1 MPKLKI
7 LWSSVTPTIESG
19 YGRVSREVVTRLV
32 DRGYDVMY
40 HGYQTMGKLHTIDG
54 KIKMLDCGGPEY
66 GMNVLG
72 RYFEQYKRDILIT
85 LYDLWAFFGKIEK
98 VNAAWIPYFPIDAEP
113 VSIPQSD
120 PLRYAY
126 KRICFSKF
134 ALRELKK
141 VNLGAEIIYH
151 GVDTKIYTPY
161 SEERKKAIRK
171 KTGIPENAFMVGSN
185 GANTWDRKDFPR
197 VIRIFSEFVKKNN
210 AKDALLYLHANPD
223 GLEGKA
229 YSLMELAKLYDITDQ
244 VRYAHQKN
252 QLWDSGL
259 AKMYN
264 TLDVYLTA
272 SRAEGC
278 GLPILEA
285 QACGVPAIVP
295 NNSAQPEWVEGHGW
309 VVPCSD
315 HIVTLTT
322 PLHNKWYLMDVEKA
336 VEALTEAYQNKELRL
351 KYGKEAREAML
362 QYDWD
367 KIVDEQWLPFLQKV
381 EEEITTGIVKQEAGG
396 KIYNMRINKI
406 DRPVVYMVVIFK
418 EYSKY
423 LDLTKDDIWLDI
435 GGHIG
440 TFSIDVSDKVK
451 QIYAFEPEP
460 GNYELL
466 EKNIAEN
473 KIENILIFNAAV
485 VGNYDLER
493 EFHLDEKDNTGGH
506 SLIAAD
512 GKAKITV
519 KCRNIND
526 ILKTYNINKVK
537 MDCEGAEYEI
547 IKSMDLTNIKELIM
561 EFHFNLLGLTKFEEL
576 VALLRKKFEVVQTDK
591 VINPYGQGK
600 IYCGSSKNKI
610 KGREEH

>member
-1 MPKLKI
+1 MNTKRPRI

-19 YGRVSREVVTRLV
+19 YARVSREVVTRLINK
-32 DRGYDVMY
+32 GYDIIY
-40 HGYQTMGKLHTIDG
+40 HGYQTMGKIHTIDG
-54 KIKMLDCGGPEY
+54 KIRMLDCGGPEY

-72 RYFEQYKRDILIT
+72 RYFEQYNRDILIT

-98 VNAAWIPYFPIDAEP
+98 VNAAWVPYFPIDAEP
-113 VSIPQSD
+113 VSIPLSD

-126 KRICFSKF
+126 KRLCFSKF
-134 ALRELKK
+134 AERELKK
-141 VNLGAEIIYH
+141 VNIGTELIYH
-151 GVDTKIYTPY
+151 GVDTKVYKPM
-161 SEERKKAIRK
+161 SKEEKLKIRK
-171 KTGIPENAFMVGSN
+171 KTGIPENAFMVGTN

-223 GLEGKA
+223 GLEGRA
-229 YSLMELAKLYDITDQ
+229 YSLPELSKLYDITDQ
-244 VRYAHQKN
+244 VKYAHQKN

-264 TLDVYLTA
+264 SLDVYLSA

-285 QACGVPAIVP
+285 QSCGIPAIVP

-336 VEALTEAYQNKELRL
+336 VEALTEAYQNRELL
-351 KYGKEAREAML
+351 AKYSKEAREAML

-367 KIVDEQWLPFLQKV
+367 KIVDEQWIPFLNKI
-381 EEEITTGIVKQEAGG
+381 EKELTTGIVKQEAEG
-396 KIYNMRINKI
+396 KTWNLRINKI
-406 DRPVVYMVVIFK
+406 DRPVLYEVVIFK

-423 LDLTKDDIWLDI
+423 LHLTKEDKWLDI

-440 TFSIDVSDKVK
+440 TFSIDIADKVGMVVT
-451 QIYAFEPEP
+451 YEPEP
-460 GNYELL
+460 DNYKMLKMNL
-466 EKNIAEN
+466 EENQIKNVSVVN
-473 KIENILIFNAAV
+473 KVV
-485 VGNYDLER
+485 VGNDDKER
-493 EFHLDEKDNTGGH
+493 VFHLDEKNNTGGH

-512 GKAKITV
+512 GKKTIKV
-519 KCRNIND
+519 KCDNINE
-526 ILKTYNINKVK
+526 ILKYLNINKVK
-537 MDCEGAEYEI
+537 LDCEGAEYEI
-547 IKSMDLTNIKELIM
+547 IKAMDLTNIEEMVM
-561 EFHFNLLGLTKFEEL
+561 EYHFNLLGLTKFEEL
-576 VALLRKKFEVVQTDK
+576 IAILSKHFDVVQTDK
-591 VINPYGQGK
+591 IINPFGQGK
-600 IYCGSSKNKI
+600 IYCGSSNSRK
-610 KGREEH
+610 EQ

>member
-1 MPKLKI
+1 
-7 LWSSVTPTIESG
+7 
-19 YGRVSREVVTRLV
+19 VVTRLV

-40 HGYQTMGKLHTIDG
+40 HGFQTMGHLHTIDG

-72 RYFEQYKRDILIT
+72 RYFEQYERDILIT
-85 LYDLWAFFGKIEK
+85 LYDLWAYFGKIEK

-113 VSIPQSD
+113 VSIPLSD

-134 ALRELKK
+134 AEKELKK
-141 VNLGAEIIYH
+141 VNLGADIIYH
-151 GVDTKIYTPY
+151 GVDTKVYKPLTD
-161 SEERKKAIRK
+161 EEKKAIRE
-171 KTGIPENAFMVGSN
+171 KTGIPEGTFMVGSN

-197 VIRIFSEFVKKNN
+197 IIRIFSEFVKKNN

-229 YSLMELAKLYDITDQ
+229 YSLPELAKLYGIEEQ

-252 QLWDSGL
+252 QLLDSGL

-264 TLDVYLTA
+264 SLDVYLSA

-322 PLHNKWYLMDVEKA
+322 PLHNKWYLMDIDKA

-351 KYGKEAREAML
+351 KYGREAREAML

-367 KIVDEQWLPFLQKV
+367 KIVDEQWIPFLNKIQA
-381 EEEITTGIVKQEAGG
+381 EMETGIIQQEAEG
-396 KIYNMRINKI
+396 KIWNLRMNKI
-406 DRPVVYMVVIFK
+406 DRPVLYEVVVFK
-418 EYSKY
+418 GYSKD
-423 LDLTKDDIWLDI
+423 LHLTKEDRWLDI

-440 TFSIDVSDKVK
+440 TFSIDIADKVGMVVT
-451 QIYAFEPEP
+451 FEPEP
-460 GNYELL
+460 DNYEILQ
-466 EKNIAEN
+466 KNIADN
-473 KIENILIFNAAV
+473 KIQNITTYNEAV
-485 VGNYDLER
+485 VGNEDQER
-493 EFHLDEKDNTGGH
+493 EFHLDEKRNTGGH
-506 SLIAAD
+506 SFIAAD
-512 GKAKITV
+512 GAKTMKV
-519 KCRNIND
+519 KCHNIND

-537 MDCEGAEYEI
+537 LDCEGAEFEI
-547 IKSMDLTNIKELIM
+547 IKAMDLTNIDEMIM
-561 EFHFNLLGLTKFEEL
+561 EYHFNLLGLTKFEEL
-576 VALLRKKFEVVQTDK
+576 VALLSQKFAVVQTDK
-591 VINPYGQGK
+591 VINPFGQGK
-600 IYCGSSKNKI
+600 IYCGSSKIKN
-610 KGREEH
+610 KGREEQKIIN